1 MSMQGAA
8 ISAGAGHNLSK
19 SGALITMIIPR
30 IDAYNVV
37 TDLRNTRYYIL
48 RESTITSLP
57 DAAAFPYVVS
67 LYERVL

>member
-1 MSMQGAA
+1 MQGAA

-19 SGALITMIIPR
+19 SAALITMIIPR
-30 IDAYNVV
+30 IVCI
-37 TDLRNTRYYIL
+37 DLCNTRYYIL

-57 DAAAFPYVVS
+57 NAAAFPYVVS